1 MIAVYLAPVYII
13 VCLYLLCRL
22 LCWLRSCHEWAGKK
36 AVQIAIIVTYS
47 FLALSILIAFIL
59 PPSGV
64 RRVWKLISNYWLG
77 TLLYF
82 GIVVG
87 IADLF
92 RFILKRISFPKKEKL
107 FSQTGHA
114 IVGGL
119 CAIIIVIMSGVGIW
133 EAAHV
138 RQTNYEVEIR
148 KDAGN
153 RKNMKVVLVAD
164 LHLGYS
170 IGIWHMKQMVEKIN
184 AQHPDLVVI
193 AGDIFDNEYEALDDP
208 ERLQEILSSIESTYG
223 VYACYGN
230 HDIDEKILAG
240 FTFARKGKKQSDI
253 RMDAF
258 LERCNIRLLRDEYV
272 LIGNAVYLYG
282 RPDYERPGRGI
293 EKRKIPEEITENLDK
308 SKPVFV
314 IDHEPREL
322 QELADAGV
330 DLVLCGHTHAGQ
342 MFPGNLVTK
351 FFWENS
357 CGYLKKDNMHN
368 IVTSGV
374 GVFGPNM
381 RVGTKSEICNIQIR
395 FR

>member
-22 LCWLRSCHEWAGKK
+22 LCWLRSCHEWTGKK
-36 AVQIAIIVTYS
+36 AVRMAIIVVYS

-82 GIVVG
+82 VLVVG
-87 IADLF
+87 IADLL
-92 RFILKRISFPKKEKL
+92 RFMLKRISFPKKEKL
-107 FSQTGHA
+107 FSETGHA

-119 CAIIIVIMSGVGIW
+119 CVLIIVIMSGVGIRG
-133 EAAHV
+133 AAHV
-138 RQTNYEVEIR
+138 RETNYEVEIH
-148 KDAGN
+148 KDAGD
-153 RKNMKVVLVAD
+153 RKNMKVVLAAD

-208 ERLQEILSSIESTYG
+208 ERLQEILSSIESKYG

-253 RMDAF
+253 RMDEF

-272 LIGNAVYLYG
+272 LIDNAVYLYG

-293 EKRKIPEEITENLDK
+293 EKRKTPEEIMENLDK

-330 DLVLCGHTHAGQ
+330 DLDLCGHTHDGQ